1 VLWPRVANCATQRNK
16 FPNLVAVNFYN
27 QGDLLAVVNKLNG
40 TDDSQYSS
48 PVAMNLEKSN

>member
-1 VLWPRVANCATQRNK
+1 VANCATQRNK
-16 FPNLVAVNFYN
+16 FPNLIAVNFYN